1 MSNLK
6 KCSKCHEFK
15 PYACFWKLKTSA
27 DGLYSSC
34 KTCKKNYR
42 DAETSKERIKNYNK
56 TYRESNSETVK
67 NLTADWRLNNK
78 GHISDYNKKYKS
90 EKKDRIRA
98 QKKSRYHADDA
109 YRLTDN
115 LRSRLKYALNGITKS
130 LSTFQLVGMESGD
143 KVIKYLY
150 LKSPQFENVP
160 FADLEIDHII
170 PCSIYDFNNP
180 DHQRACFHFTNLQLL
195 RPDDNRLKSD
205 NVPENFDFQTNLEK
219 QLELIDTIESSK
231 LSSEEVLEMQNDGR
245 LFEVINCSEIK
256 KNVLQMNEALCQM
269 SRIETPERI
278 QH

>member
-1 MSNLK
+1 MNSSK
-6 KCSKCHEFK
+6 KCTKCHIFK
-15 PYACFWKLKTSA
+15 PLNNIFFSKHKQMK
-27 DGLYSSC
+27 DGFRPSC
-34 KTCKKNYR
+34 KVCESHDRKKN
-42 DAETSKERIKNYNK
+42 KERIKKYNK
-56 TYRESNSETVK
+56 KYRESNSEKVK
-67 NLTADWRLNNK
+67 NLTADWRFNNK
-78 GHISDYNKKYKS
+78 HHISDYNKIYKS
-90 EKKDRIRA
+90 ENADRIRA
-98 QKKSRYHADDA
+98 QKNSRYHADDA

-115 LRSRLKYALNGITKS
+115 LRSRLKYALNGIAKS

-160 FADLEIDHII
+160 FADLEVDHII

-245 LFEVINCSEIK
+245 LFEVINCSEI
-256 KNVLQMNEALCQM
+256 
-269 SRIETPERI
+269 
-278 QH
+278 

>member
-1 MSNLK
+1 MAELK
-6 KCSKCHEFK
+6 QCSKCHIFM
-15 PYACFWKLKTSA
+15 PTTSFMKDKSTR

-34 KTCKKNYR
+34 KSCKAAYRETRKPQQKVINDKYRAEKSDEMKEARKSWRDNNKNRISNYNKNYR
-42 DAETSKERIKNYNK
+42 
-56 TYRESNSETVK
+56 
-67 NLTADWRLNNK
+67 
-78 GHISDYNKKYKS
+78 S

-98 QKKSRYHADDA
+98 QKNSRYHADDA

-143 KVIKYLY
+143 KVIGYLY

-160 FADLEIDHII
+160 FADLEVDHII

-195 RPDDNRLKSD
+195 MPDDNRLKSD

-231 LSSEEVLEMQNDGR
+231 LSYEEVLEMQNDGR

-256 KNVLQMNEALCQM
+256 KNVLKMNEALCQM

-278 QH
+278 RH